1 VIVTDRRLEGAI
13 TDVDMLDLTPMTSP
27 EDLAGITRI
36 SDVAIV
42 LVPESLMPAA
52 VGIPMDDV
60 AMVIP
65 VPDGVQVRK
74 HTGSLV
80 MGGEALAGP
89 DAENAA
95 LIVVGTL
102 ILTSPVPKV
111 TYRQVI
117 VIGLVLAP
125 HGSESALGAGLTRV
139 TGSVDYYPYAE
150 GQDVKVST
158 GQLRAGGEVLANPT
172 GGPDD
177 VLVVAGQLIV
187 TGPVTKVGYR
197 RIVVAGQLLAPRDSQ
212 PVLGP
217 VAIVKGQ
224 LIWYTGKPRFFV
236 GKERFG
242 RSFFE
247 LLDQPLTLA
256 LVGRFEI
263 DPDVPPELLREK
275 VGEITVPRPRCATT
289 PRPSG
294 PPSPGRTAR
303 RSRASAWPSSPPRS
317 GASRRTCG

>member
-1 VIVTDRRLEGAI
+1 VTVTNRRLEGVI
-13 TDVDMLDLTPMTSP
+13 RDVAMLDLTPMTSA

-42 LVPESLMPAA
+42 LVPAPLMPAV

-60 AMVIP
+60 AMVVP
-65 VPDGVQVRK
+65 VPTGVEVRS
-74 HTGSLV
+74 HTGALV
-80 MGGEALAGP
+80 MGGEALADP
-89 DAENAA
+89 DAEDAA
-95 LIVVGTL
+95 LIVTGTL
-102 ILTSPVPKV
+102 ILTSPVQRV

-125 HGSESALGAGLTRV
+125 HGSEAALGAGLTRV

-150 GQDVKVST
+150 GQEVKVST

-187 TGPVTKVGYR
+187 TGPVVKVGYR
-197 RIVVAGQLLAPRDSQ
+197 RVVVAGQVLAPRDSQ
-212 PVLGP
+212 AVLGP
-217 VAIVKGQ
+217 VMIVKGQ
-224 LIWYTGKPRFFV
+224 LVWYTGEPRFFL

-247 LLDQPLTLA
+247 LVDQPLTLA
-256 LVGRFEI
+256 LVGSFQI
-263 DPDVPPELLREK
+263 DPDVPAALLREKVREITLLGKLIAPSQLVGVLQLLTTEK
-275 VGEITVPRPRCATT
+275 VGEITVAEDASQPR
-289 PRPSG
+289 
-294 PPSPGRTAR
+294 
-303 RSRASAWPSSPPRS
+303 
-317 GASRRTCG
+317 

>member
-1 VIVTDRRLEGAI
+1 VTDRRLEGEI
-13 TDVDMLDLTPMTSP
+13 RDVAMLDLTPMTSA

-42 LVPESLMPAA
+42 LVPEALMAA
-52 VGIPMDDV
+52 VVGIPMDDV
-60 AMVIP
+60 AMVVP
-65 VPDGVQVRK
+65 VPAGVQVRT
-74 HTGSLV
+74 HTGALV
-80 MGGEALAGP
+80 MGGEALADP
-89 DAENAA
+89 DAEDAA
-95 LIVVGTL
+95 LIVTGTL
-102 ILTSPVPKV
+102 ILTSPVQRV
-111 TYRQVI
+111 AYRQVI

-150 GQDVKVST
+150 GQEVKVST

-187 TGPVTKVGYR
+187 TGPVTTVGYR
-197 RIVVAGQLLAPRDSQ
+197 RVVVAGQVLAPRDSQ

-217 VAIVKGQ
+217 AVTVKGQ
-224 LIWYTGKPRFFV
+224 LVWYAGQPRFFL

-247 LLDQPLTLA
+247 LVDQPLTLA

-263 DPDVPPELLREK
+263 DPDVPASLLREKVQEITLLGRLIAPSQLVGVLQLLTTEK
-275 VGEITVPRPRCATT
+275 VGEITVAEDASQPR
-289 PRPSG
+289 
-294 PPSPGRTAR
+294 
-303 RSRASAWPSSPPRS
+303 
-317 GASRRTCG
+317 

>member
-1 VIVTDRRLEGAI
+1 VTNRRLEGVI
-13 TDVDMLDLTPMTSP
+13 RDVAMLDLTPMTSA

-42 LVPESLMPAA
+42 LVPAPLMPAV

-60 AMVIP
+60 AMVVP
-65 VPDGVQVRK
+65 VPTGVEVRS
-74 HTGSLV
+74 HTGALV

-89 DAENAA
+89 DAEDAA
-95 LIVVGTL
+95 LIVTGTL
-102 ILTSPVPKV
+102 ILTSPVQRV

-150 GQDVKVST
+150 GQEVKVST

-187 TGPVTKVGYR
+187 TGPVVKVGYR
-197 RIVVAGQLLAPRDSQ
+197 RVVVAGQVLAPRDSQ
-212 PVLGP
+212 AVLGP
-217 VAIVKGQ
+217 VMIVKGQ
-224 LIWYTGKPRFFV
+224 LVWYTGEPRFFL

-247 LLDQPLTLA
+247 LVDQPLTLA
-256 LVGRFEI
+256 LVGSFQI
-263 DPDVPPELLREK
+263 DPDVPAALLREKVQEITLLGKLIAPSQLVGVLQLLTTEK
-275 VGEITVPRPRCATT
+275 VGEITVAEDASQPR
-289 PRPSG
+289 
-294 PPSPGRTAR
+294 
-303 RSRASAWPSSPPRS
+303 
-317 GASRRTCG
+317 

>member
-1 VIVTDRRLEGAI
+1 VIVADRRLAGVI
-13 TDVDMLDLTPMTSP
+13 NDVAMLDLTPMTSA
-27 EDLAGITRI
+27 EELAGITRI

-42 LVPESLMPAA
+42 LVRESLMPAV

-60 AMVIP
+60 AMVVP
-65 VPDGVQVRK
+65 VPDGVQVRT
-74 HTGSLV
+74 HTGALV

-89 DAENAA
+89 DAENAT
-95 LIVVGTL
+95 LIVTGTL

-117 VIGLVLAP
+117 VMGLVLAP

-139 TGSVDYYPYAE
+139 TGAVDYYPYAE
-150 GQDVKVST
+150 GQDVRVST
-158 GQLRAGGEVLANPT
+158 GQLRASGEVLANPS

-177 VLVVAGQLIV
+177 ILVVAGQLIV
-187 TGPVTKVGYR
+187 TGPVVKVGYR
-197 RIVVAGQLLAPRDSQ
+197 RVVVAGQMLAPQDSQ
-212 PVLGP
+212 PVLGAAT
-217 VAIVKGQ
+217 VVKGQ
-224 LIWYTGKPRFFV
+224 LVWYTGQPRFFV

-263 DPDVPPELLREK
+263 DPEVPPALLREK
-275 VGEITVPRPRCATT
+275 VQEITLIGKLVAPSQLVGVLQLLTTQKLGEIVVAEDDSEPR
-289 PRPSG
+289 
-294 PPSPGRTAR
+294 
-303 RSRASAWPSSPPRS
+303 
-317 GASRRTCG
+317 

>member
-1 VIVTDRRLEGAI
+1 VTNRRLEGVI
-13 TDVDMLDLTPMTSP
+13 RDVAMLDLTPMTSA

-42 LVPESLMPAA
+42 LVPAPLMPAV

-60 AMVIP
+60 AMVVP
-65 VPDGVQVRK
+65 VPTGVEVRS
-74 HTGSLV
+74 HTGALV
-80 MGGEALAGP
+80 MGGEALADP
-89 DAENAA
+89 DAEDAA
-95 LIVVGTL
+95 LIVTGTL
-102 ILTSPVPKV
+102 ILTSPVQRV

-125 HGSESALGAGLTRV
+125 HGSEAALGAGLTRV

-150 GQDVKVST
+150 GQEVKVST

-187 TGPVTKVGYR
+187 TGPVVKVGYR
-197 RIVVAGQLLAPRDSQ
+197 RVVVAGQVLAPRDSQ
-212 PVLGP
+212 AVLGP
-217 VAIVKGQ
+217 VMIVKGQ
-224 LIWYTGKPRFFV
+224 LVWYTGEPRFFL

-247 LLDQPLTLA
+247 LVDQPLTLA
-256 LVGRFEI
+256 LVGSFQI
-263 DPDVPPELLREK
+263 DPDVPAALLREKVQEITLLGKLIAPSQLVGVLQLLTTEK
-275 VGEITVPRPRCATT
+275 VGEITVAEDASQPR
-289 PRPSG
+289 
-294 PPSPGRTAR
+294 
-303 RSRASAWPSSPPRS
+303 
-317 GASRRTCG
+317 